1 MPPKPQQ
8 LTTGLHY
15 HCFIGKQWTFLKQN
29 NIKIS
34 TKTLQLNAPKFI
46 YSNKIFE
53 EIFPKTPTER
63 SAQ

>member
-15 HCFIGKQWTFLKQN
+15 HCFIGKQWTFLRQN

-46 YSNKIFE
+46 YSKIFFE
-53 EIFPKTPTER
+53 GVFPKTLTGR